1 MDATSMIIYLKEIL
15 FKPSIYKQTKETLL
29 IMDRARSHF
38 SEDITNIFK
47 RCNSRFILIP
57 PDLTSILQ
65 PLDTHIKKTFKTE
78 LRNQYY
84 KWLLD
89 NNSENITDSI
99 IIDFIY
105 YAWYKINKVHQKEL
119 IIKAFRDDGITLAT
133 DGSEDK
139 DCLKIPNEFIEE
151 MKIDKDDSSLIKE
164 NDKNKDDEELEED
177 DEDNNAM
184 FFYNNSGLGN
194 MGQGLDKHQKSIFY
208 YFQKDDDNKM
218 DLD

>member
-1 MDATSMIIYLKEIL
+1 MDAASMIIYLKEIL

-29 IMDRARSHF
+29 IMDSARSHF

-47 RCNSRFILIP
+47 RYNSRFILIP

-133 DGSEDK
+133 YGSEDK

-177 DEDNNAM
+177 DEDNNAIL
-184 FFYNNSGLGN
+184 FYNNSGLDN
-194 MGQGLDKHQKSIFY
+194 MEQGLDKHQKSIFY